1 MPHISLEYTAN
12 LAGSVDLPALA
23 EDLHRA
29 IVAVA
34 DGRAGGCKTR
44 FMRHDDYYI
53 ADGAPHYAMLHAEI
67 ALLSGRTPETKREL
81 SEAALV
87 LLRKHT
93 TPAPQFEV
101 QFSVDI
107 RDLDR
112 DAYTRH
118 EDLRTQ
124 A

>member
-1 MPHISLEYTAN
+1 MPHISVEYSAN
-12 LAGSVDLPALA
+12 LAGAIDLPALG
-23 EDLHRA
+23 EDLHQT

-44 FMRHDDYYI
+44 FVRHDAYYI
-53 ADGAPHYAMLHAEI
+53 ADGTPHYAMLHAEI
-67 ALLSGRTPETKREL
+67 ALLSGRTTATKREL
-81 SEAALV
+81 SEAALL

-93 TPAPQFEV
+93 TPTPQFEV

-112 DAYTRH
+112 DSYTRH
-118 EDLRTQ
+118 DEPRTQ